1 MLDMANK
8 KSKGRFSVSEGRE
21 AAAKFKLEA
30 AEGVGI
36 PFKERHNV
44 NVTSEQKN
52 SVGVIKE
59 SNKGTEKNIK

>member
-1 MLDMANK
+1 MANK

-30 AEGVGI
+30 AEEVGI
-36 PFKERHNV
+36 PTKGTHSV

-52 SVGVIKE
+52 SVGVINK
-59 SNKGTEKNIK
+59 SNKWTEKNIK